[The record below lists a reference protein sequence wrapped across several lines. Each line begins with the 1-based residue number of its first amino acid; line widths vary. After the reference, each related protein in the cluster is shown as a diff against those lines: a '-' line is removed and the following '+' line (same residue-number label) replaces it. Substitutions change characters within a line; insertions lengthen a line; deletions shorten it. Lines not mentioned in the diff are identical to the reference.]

1 MDIAPDVSGIGAD
14 GQLERRTQRKP
25 APLHS
30 EGHEA
35 STQHSCSHVEIQVR
49 HWDVGLPVNRKQA
62 KVGSNE
68 DRMNGKCFKFPQV
81 SGPPPETGD
90 PPHCCGYITLQLE
103 IKPWLC
109 CGTRIFP
116 NLSEYQFHPVQMSQ
130 FLGPNFPQHHRT
142 PVPGTGR
149 TAPHRIRWLRG
160 RAHRRASA
168 LSAYNM
174 SWLKQPQKGQRVS
187 STEPSCMISCS
198 IQRLEPIFEAILGKG
213 SPLRPHPGLG
223 D

>member
-1 MDIAPDVSGIGAD
+1 MS
-14 GQLERRTQRKP
+14 
-25 APLHS
+25 
-30 EGHEA
+30 
-35 STQHSCSHVEIQVR
+35 
-49 HWDVGLPVNRKQA
+49 
-62 KVGSNE
+62 
-68 DRMNGKCFKFPQV
+68 KFPQA
-81 SGPPPETGD
+81 SGLPTNWRPFSLLRLY
-90 PPHCCGYITLQLE
+90 YIAVVNKAPVML
-103 IKPWLC
+103 W
-109 CGTRIFP
+109 TRTFP
-116 NLSEYQFHPVQMSQ
+116 SLSQYQFHPVQMSQ
-130 FLGPNFPQHHRT
+130 FLGPNFPQYHRT

-149 TAPHRIRWLRG
+149 TAPHRIRRLRG